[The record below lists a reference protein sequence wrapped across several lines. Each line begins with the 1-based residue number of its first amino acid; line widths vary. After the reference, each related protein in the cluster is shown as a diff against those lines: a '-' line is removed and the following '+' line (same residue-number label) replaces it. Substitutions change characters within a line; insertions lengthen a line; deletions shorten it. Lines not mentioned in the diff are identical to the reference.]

1 MQKFLDAIKD
11 FLYDSVDYIIMI
23 GIIGLVIFIIGWRL
37 DLLFAKDAEDI
48 IPNENITMTNEEE
61 SPDPIEDDGKE
72 NEEDP
77 IQDNSN
83 KTIITVS
90 IPTGSNSSNIADL
103 LESNGLISS
112 KSDFLQKSDEMNLST
127 KLKAGNFNFE
137 SGSSMEDILNILT
150 K

>member
-1 MQKFLDAIKD
+1 MKKFLDAIKD

-48 IPNENITMTNEEE
+48 ISNENITIKIEQEKD
-61 SPDPIEDDGKE
+61 SPDSIEDDGKE
-72 NEEDP
+72 EENP
-77 IQDNSN
+77 IEDN
-83 KTIITVS
+83 KIITVS
-90 IPTGSNSSNIADL
+90 IPAGSNSTNIADL

-112 KSDFLQKSDEMNLST
+112 KSDFLDKSEEMNLST
-127 KLKAGNFNFE
+127 KLKAGNFNIE
-137 SGSSMEDILNILT
+137 SGSSMEEILTILT

>member
-23 GIIGLVIFIIGWRL
+23 AIIGLVIFIIGWRL
-37 DLLFAKDAEDI
+37 DLLFAKDVGDI
-48 IPNENITMTNEEE
+48 IPNENITM
-61 SPDPIEDDGKE
+61 E
-72 NEEDP
+72 NEEDEGESPNP
-77 IQDNSN
+77 IEEDPTKDNSN

-112 KSDFLQKSDEMNLST
+112 KPDFLDKSEEMNLST
-127 KLKAGNFNFE
+127 KLKAGNFKIE